1 MSNLYNS
8 GIQGYTLKGDI
19 GERGQHSYNIFYS
32 IYDCNN
38 KEGLDTVERLINE
51 GKSLSK
57 DNVDGIIYNEHDTIL
72 DVKAHM
78 YECKLDP
85 SENKLKISY
94 IGNIINQTSSD
105 DTIIDLKEI
114 NFNISLSPGTIETKS
129 TNSPYKYHKDPNFV
143 TNVEIGGL
151 TDLSSDIHKKLVI
164 LHRCG
169 LVQEF
174 DIDDENSVQINDRY
188 AYMVANTDGKK
199 YVTNGE
205 PSTNIDYTKYF
216 NEDCKIYVD
225 IYNKNSTYRFL
236 QNKGE

>member
-8 GIQGYTLKGDI
+8 GIQGYTLKGDT

-32 IYDCNN
+32 IYDCDD
-38 KEGLDTVERLINE
+38 EYGLVTVERLINE

-85 SENKLKISY
+85 LTNTLKISY

-105 DTIIDLKEI
+105 DTIIDLKDMD
-114 NFNISLSPGTIETKS
+114 FNISLASGTIETKS
-129 TNSPYKYHKDPNFV
+129 TNSPYKYHENPKFV
-143 TNVEIGGL
+143 TNVKIYGL
-151 TDLSSDIHKKLVI
+151 TDLPPDIHKKLVI

-174 DIDDENSVQINDRY
+174 DIDNGNPVQIND
-188 AYMVANTDGKK
+188 ASHHF
-199 YVTNGE
+199 E
-205 PSTNIDYTKYF
+205 PHLP
-216 NEDCKIYVD
+216 
-225 IYNKNSTYRFL
+225 KNHFPYEEYL
-236 QNKGE
+236 QFYL

>member
-94 IGNIINQTSSD
+94 VFTR
-105 DTIIDLKEI
+105 LR
-114 NFNISLSPGTIETKS
+114 
-129 TNSPYKYHKDPNFV
+129 FV
-143 TNVEIGGL
+143 HFVC
-151 TDLSSDIHKKLVI
+151 SK
-164 LHRCG
+164 
-169 LVQEF
+169 F
-174 DIDDENSVQINDRY
+174 YSVQC
-188 AYMVANTDGKK
+188 AH
-199 YVTNGE
+199 
-205 PSTNIDYTKYF
+205 YT
-216 NEDCKIYVD
+216 
-225 IYNKNSTYRFL
+225 FL
-236 QNKGE
+236 T